1 MKKPV
6 VITLLALAL
15 VLICVGIGSVVYFAN
30 GFQTNNPFDR
40 NNISSVL
47 EESQTLKIDAEKP
60 LTLKVADDAGN
71 VTVLGGDVDVV
82 EVKVVKTAYDS
93 TQSRAD
99 EEVTGIKYTVEQNGN
114 AITLKYEIP
123 DSMNFN
129 NNVNT
134 VDFIVTVPT
143 ETTVDIKTGFGEISV
158 SDTKGQAAV
167 ATDFG
172 DVTVEKLDGALEVD
186 TNSGRVNITSVK
198 AGSGDID
205 LYSGFGS
212 MYLKQVSGA
221 NIKLESNS
229 GTLDLNNVRATK
241 DIDLSTDFGNIEF
254 ETGSTGSLTIKT
266 NSGTVTLV
274 SATINGILTLKNDFG
289 DLALEKVKAKS
300 YDLQTNSGA
309 ISIDGAQG
317 EVKAHTEFGNITV
330 DNAENVIL
338 DLNTNSG
345 SIDFTGSLGEGN
357 HVIHSDF
364 GDIQLSL
371 PADAALNVD
380 FETDFG
386 SIRSDIPV
394 TITLTG
400 DLSEARQA
408 GTMNGGGSE
417 FKVSTNSGNITIKA
431 ISK

>member
-15 VLICVGIGSVVYFAN
+15 VLVCVGIGSVIYFAN

-47 EESQTLKIDAEKP
+47 EESQTLKVDTEKP
-60 LTLKVADDAGN
+60 LALKVADDAGN
-71 VTVLGGDVDVV
+71 VTVIGGDVDTV

-99 EEVTGIKYTVEQNGN
+99 EEVKGIKYSVEQNGN

-123 DSMNFN
+123 KSVNFN
-129 NNVNT
+129 NDVNT
-134 VDFIVTVPT
+134 VDFIITVPT
-143 ETTVDIKTGFGEISV
+143 ETTVDIKTGFGEVSV
-158 SDTKGQAAV
+158 SDTRGQA
-167 ATDFG
+167 TIRNDFG

-186 TNSGRVNITSVK
+186 TNSGRVDITSVK

-212 MYLKQVSGA
+212 MYLEQVSGA

-241 DIDLSTDFGNIEF
+241 DMDLTTDFGNIEF
-254 ETGSTGSLTIKT
+254 ETGSAGSLTIKT
-266 NSGTVTLV
+266 NSGTVTLM
-274 SATINGILTLKNDFG
+274 SATINGILTINNDFG

-300 YDLQTNSGA
+300 YTLQTNSGA

-330 DNAENVIL
+330 NNAENAIL

-357 HVIHSDF
+357 HVVHSDF
-364 GDIQLSL
+364 GEIKLSL
-371 PADAALNVD
+371 PADTALNVD

-386 SIRSDIPV
+386 SIKSDIPV
-394 TITLTG
+394 TVTLTG
-400 DLSEARQA
+400 DLSEARQS

-417 FKVSTNSGNITIKA
+417 LKVSTNSGNITINA